1 MPARESVGEITMQY
15 TLDDFCADCRSILK
29 AGQPLPQALAQIS
42 QKLTR
47 VLANPAFVAATF
59 TDDVPPG
66 RRVLHHDIETDM
78 YMLAQCRKAG
88 KPASCSHGAS
98 WAIYG
103 NALAAAEMPEWRR
116 LNPEGE
122 NNAVLEPVDAIV
134 SGPVRPRAYGP
145 GVIHSTAHPE
155 RAWVISVTG
164 TDLDAIP
171 RFRFRDRRDTILK
184 KA

>member
-1 MPARESVGEITMQY
+1 MQY
-15 TLDDFCADCRSILK
+15 TLDDFCADCRTILK

-47 VLANPAFVAATF
+47 LLANPAFVAATF
-59 TDDVPPG
+59 TDDMPPG

-78 YMLAQCRKAG
+78 YVLAHVQEGGKAG
-88 KPASCSHGAS
+88 KPHSHGAS

-103 NALAAAEMPEWRR
+103 NALAATEMTEWRR

-122 NNAVLEPVDAIV
+122 DNAVLEPVDRYRV
-134 SGPVRPRAYGP
+134 GPGETRAYGP
-145 GVIHSTAHPE
+145 GVIHSTAHPD
-155 RAWVISVTG
+155 RAWVIRVTG

-171 RFRFRDRRDTILK
+171 RFRFRDRRDSILER
-184 KA
+184 A